1 MNNSNIKLL
10 SHYYMR
16 LNSEPLNERQKYNI
30 FEWLEPVTASWSV
43 TRKLITLTNPREY
56 IA

>member
-16 LNSEPLNERQKYNI
+16 LNSEPLNERQKY
-30 FEWLEPVTASWSV
+30 
-43 TRKLITLTNPREY
+43 ITYSNG
-56 IA
+56 